1 MHVCACV
8 LIINQKDSRM
18 LFSENVISKKK
29 KGLSFGFHMGYV
41 WDMNSHK
48 IYNIKPIVI
57 SKKPETIAVYFIC
70 KLNMVARKRI
80 SST

>member
-1 MHVCACV
+1 MHVSACI
-8 LIINQKDSRM
+8 LILNQNDSRM
-18 LFSENVISKKK
+18 LFSENVISK

-57 SKKPETIAVYFIC
+57 SKNPEMIAVYFIC

-80 SST
+80 SSI

>member
-1 MHVCACV
+1 
-8 LIINQKDSRM
+8 
-18 LFSENVISKKK
+18 
-29 KGLSFGFHMGYV
+29 MGYV

-57 SKKPETIAVYFIC
+57 SKNPEMIAVYFIG